1 MNGGG
6 ADSGATGEKVVT
18 VSPMQQD
25 GLLSGIR
32 VIDLTRALSGPFCT
46 MLLGDQGAEVIK
58 IERPGRG
65 DDSRTQSNPRLGSE
79 NTAFLSV
86 NRNKKSVVVDLRRP
100 EGARIVQRLAAT
112 ADVFVENFRPGKADE
127 LGLGW
132 QQLSAENPRLVY
144 CSISGWGADGPSA
157 HKPGY
162 ATTAEAMGGLMSVTG
177 ERNGPPMKI
186 GVSLVDSI
194 TGLFAKDAITA
205 ALYAR
210 ERHGRGQKIETSLLE
225 STVATLSMT
234 AYAYLMAGV
243 VAGRVGSEHA
253 FIVPWKTFATSDGYL
268 VVAAGNETQWQAL
281 CRAIDRPDLA
291 DNPRYRTMPDRAENR
306 AELYALLDE
315 VFAKRTTDEWI
326 AALEGAGTATAKVQS
341 MDQVFADPQVLHRN
355 MLLSVRHPTLG
366 DIPQVGHAQKFSGNP
381 AQIRLAPPLLGEH
394 TFEVLGE
401 VLGCTSEQL
410 QAWAEDKIIFPAEAT
425 A

>member
-1 MNGGG
+1 M
-6 ADSGATGEKVVT
+6 AVR
-18 VSPMQQD
+18 PMEQD

-65 DDSRTQSNPRLGSE
+65 DDSRTQSNPLLGSE

-100 EGARIVQRLAAT
+100 EGARLVQRLAAT

-132 QQLSAENPRLVY
+132 QELSAVNPRLVY

-177 ERNGPPMKI
+177 ERDGPPMKI

-210 ERHGRGQKIETSLLE
+210 ERHGLGQKIETSLLE

-243 VAGRVGSEHA
+243 VAGLLGSEHA

-268 VVAAGNETQWQAL
+268 VVAAGNEAQWRAL

-291 DNPRYRTMPDRAENR
+291 DDARFRTMPLREKHR
-306 AELYALLDE
+306 VELYALLDE
-315 VFAKRTTDEWI
+315 VFVKRATDVWI
-326 AALEGAGTATAKVQS
+326 AALDGAGTATAKVQS
-341 MDQVFADPQVLHRN
+341 MDEVFADPQVLHRD

-381 AQIRLAPPLLGEH
+381 AQIRSAPPLLGEH

-401 VLGCTSEQL
+401 VLGCTTDQL
-410 QAWAEDKIIFPAEAT
+410 RSWAEDGVIAT
-425 A
+425 TGASS